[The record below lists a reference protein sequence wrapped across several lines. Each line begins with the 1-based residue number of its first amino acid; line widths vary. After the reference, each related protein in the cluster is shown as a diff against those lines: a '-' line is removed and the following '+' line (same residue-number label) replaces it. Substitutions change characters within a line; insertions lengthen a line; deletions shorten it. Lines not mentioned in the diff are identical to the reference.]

1 MGIQDKLE
9 IILITYNRKNYLQRT
24 FDQIFADNSP
34 IKNFDITI
42 LDNKSTDG
50 TSELIEQYVKIFPNI
65 KHIIHNH
72 NIGGNAN
79 IVRAFELASKEYI
92 WVLCD
97 DDVYDWSNWSEVEKA
112 VNNNENII
120 CLSRYALPDPKKTEA
135 QILQLTFVPSNIIK
149 TSFLSDS
156 MIKSMYDN
164 IFAFFPQLLPTIY
177 AVNNKLKIYVVNKP
191 IVHNGMDT
199 RTLDTGYKRGTE
211 VEYISQR
218 NLTMSWIVGYAN
230 LCSMIKDSKLK
241 HRTMLY
247 AINFIYGS
255 FSKLSK
261 DMHSLYFERKNWFQ
275 IADLLSQLDIIS
287 KFKLFLSLTRRH
299 FVGACTENDYFVIR
313 LLLIKIKFK
322 IKKYIEG
329 DYIVIDFNFMKAKK
343 HIQKQ
348 NILLN
353 IFHREFKIK

>member
-1 MGIQDKLE
+1 MSIQDKLG

-50 TSELIEQYVKIFPNI
+50 TSELIEQYGKNFPNI

-97 DDVYDWSNWSEVEKA
+97 DDVYDWSNWGEVEKA
-112 VNNNENII
+112 IYNNENII
-120 CLSRYALPDPKKTEA
+120 CLARYALHDSKKTEA
-135 QILQLTFVPSNIIK
+135 IILQLTFVPANIIK
-149 TSFLSDS
+149 TSLLNGS

-177 AVNNKLKIYVVNKP
+177 AVNNKLKIYVVEKP
-191 IVHNGMDT
+191 IVHNGMDP
-199 RTLDTGYKRGTE
+199 RAIDSGCQRGTE
-211 VEYISQR
+211 KQYMSQR
-218 NLTMSWIVGYAN
+218 SLTMTWITGYAN
-230 LCSMIKDSKLK
+230 LCSMIQNKKLK
-241 HRTMLY
+241 HKTMLCG
-247 AINFIYGS
+247 INFIHGN
-255 FSKLSK
+255 FSKFCK
-261 DMHSLYFERKNWFQ
+261 NMHALYFEKKNWFQ
-275 IADLLSQLDIIS
+275 IIDIIS
-287 KFKLFLSLTRRH
+287 PLDTVSKLKLFFSLLRRH
-299 FVGACTENDYFVIR
+299 FIGACTENDSFVVR
-313 LLLIKIKFK
+313 LLLFKIKFK

-343 HIQKQ
+343 HIEKQ

>member
-1 MGIQDKLE
+1 MNIQNKLE

-34 IKNFDITI
+34 IKNFNITI

-177 AVNNKLKIYVVNKP
+177 AVNNKLKIYVVTKP

-247 AINFIYGS
+247 AIKYIHINFS
-255 FSKLSK
+255 RFCR
-261 DMHSLYFERKNWFQ
+261 DMHRLYFEKKNWFQ
-275 IADLLSQLDIIS
+275 IIDVSSQLDLITKVRLLS
-287 KFKLFLSLTRRH
+287 SLFRRH
-299 FVGACTENDYFVIR
+299 FIGANIEHDHFVIR
-313 LLLIKIKFK
+313 LLLFKIKFN

-329 DYIVIDFNFMKAKK
+329 DYIIIDFNFMKAKK
-343 HIQKQ
+343 HIDTKY
-348 NILLN
+348 ITLN
-353 IFHREFKIK
+353 IFNKNFKMK